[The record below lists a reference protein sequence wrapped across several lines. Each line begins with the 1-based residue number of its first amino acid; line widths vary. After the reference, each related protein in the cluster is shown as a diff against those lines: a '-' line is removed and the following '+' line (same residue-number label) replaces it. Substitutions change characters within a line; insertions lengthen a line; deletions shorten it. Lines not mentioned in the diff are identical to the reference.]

1 MNFSQN
7 FVAIPSMGGILSELL
22 SAKAHAQSVRV
33 SESLESEYLRDSW
46 APWLVVDLPDG
57 QAAVTVK
64 EAQEMGLQEAAW
76 Q

>member
-7 FVAIPSMGGILSELL
+7 LVAIPSMGGILSEYL
-22 SAKAHAQSVRV
+22 SAKAHAQAVRV
-33 SESLESEYLRDSW
+33 SESLESAYLRDPW

-57 QAAVTVK
+57 QAAVTAR